1 MGSGKRPDRKR
12 LDLLSLGHTG
22 QLRLHQANHMGK
34 NEVINPCPWKT
45 FKAEV
50 RAVHYRHVHPG
61 EPCLLSPLTPSTAV
75 FLFAPAP
82 LPASAEGG
90 PLPAPDMPGAARGR
104 QSACQTSLPA
114 LPQLRCGSA
123 EVFPALATFLQSSIL
138 RAKAGHLQAG
148 ELRPRAPGSERLG
161 KKSAHQQKQALG
173 LLGSVRELLL
183 ESVFKLPVKLSHVRH
198 DVTLIDKYTF
208 LVVDTPLTLG
218 LTGI

>member
-1 MGSGKRPDRKR
+1 
-12 LDLLSLGHTG
+12 
-22 QLRLHQANHMGK
+22 MGK

-50 RAVHYRHVHPG
+50 RAVHYRHVHPV